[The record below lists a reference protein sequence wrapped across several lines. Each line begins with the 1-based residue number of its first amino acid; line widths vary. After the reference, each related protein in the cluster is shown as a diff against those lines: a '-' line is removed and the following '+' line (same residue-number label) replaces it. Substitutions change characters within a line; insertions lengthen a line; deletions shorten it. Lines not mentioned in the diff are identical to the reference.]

1 MSLLSVRDLTIVYD
15 DVRAVAGASFDVAP
29 GERVGIV
36 GESGSG
42 KTTLA
47 LALMRL
53 LPPWS
58 KQESGSVTIDGI
70 ELSDLPEERMRRLRG
85 SKAGMVFQDPLTSF
99 DPLRTLG
106 DHLSEG
112 LRAHGETDR
121 GRRRDRAVQA
131 LRSVGMPAP
140 RSQLAR
146 RPHELSGGM
155 RQRGLIALGLSNN
168 PLLLIADEPTT
179 ALDVTIQ
186 AQIMEL
192 FATIGTPGPQ
202 ADMGLVIVSHNL
214 GLIRQLCTRVIVM
227 YGGRIVEDSPAP
239 DFFARPRHPYAAAL
253 RDATPRITLRRGEV
267 ASIAGS
273 AVDLADPPP
282 GCPFEPRC
290 AYRLDAC
297 AQSMPELLPIG
308 GGHRVACFN
317 HDAVGQAPG
326 TAVADGPA
334 PSPAPLPPEQPVRQ
348 PAAAA
353 PLAKQP
359 AEGAPLVQQPAEGA
373 SLVKEP
379 VVGAPPVPQPVAGEP
394 LVAVRAATKV
404 YRVRRRK
411 LHALAGVDLD
421 VRAGETVALVGESGS
436 GKSTLAHLVLGLQPP
451 TSGTVR
457 VAGDNPA
464 DPRGGVRRQQRMQA
478 VFQDPHGSLNP
489 RQRVG
494 DAIAEPLV
502 NLGMPRDERRRRVA
516 ELLDEVRLGQVLADR
531 YPHELSGGQ
540 AQRVAIARALA
551 ARPELIVLDEPTAS
565 LDVSIQTH
573 VIALLRDLQR
583 EHGLAYLFVSHDLVA
598 VRELATSIAVM
609 YLGRL
614 VELAPWEQFFEQP
627 LHPYSMAL
635 LSALPRVDLAPGAA
649 DRIVL
654 TGEPPSPLD
663 VPPGCPFQPRCPVAQ
678 GICATSPP
686 PLSPVTSGR
695 QVACHFPGS
704 LTSPATSPTAR

>member
-1 MSLLSVRDLTIVYD
+1 MSLLSVNDLSIAYD
-15 DVRAVAGASFDVAP
+15 GVRAVVDVSFEVRP

-47 LALMRL
+47 LAMMRL
-53 LPPWS
+53 LPAWA
-58 KQESGSVTIDGI
+58 KQESGSISIDGT
-70 ELSDLPEERMRRLRG
+70 DLTALPPERMRRLRG
-85 SKAGMVFQDPLTSF
+85 ATAGMVFQDPLTSF

-112 LRAHGETDR
+112 LRAHGESDR
-121 GRRRDRAVQA
+121 GKRRNRAIEA

-140 RSQLAR
+140 GTQLAR
-146 RPHELSGGM
+146 RPHELSGGL

-168 PLLLIADEPTT
+168 PRLLIADEPTT

-192 FATIGTPGPQ
+192 FAAIGAPGPQ

-227 YGGRIVEDSPAP
+227 YAGRIVEDSPAEE
-239 DFFARPRHPYAAAL
+239 FFAQPRHPYAAAL

-267 ASIAGS
+267 MSIPGH

-290 AYRLDAC
+290 AYRLDTC
-297 AQSMPELLPIG
+297 ATTVPELLSIG
-308 GGHRVACFN
+308 GARRVACFN
-317 HDAVGQAPG
+317 HEAV
-326 TAVADGPA
+326 
-334 PSPAPLPPEQPVRQ
+334 S
-348 PAAAA
+348 
-353 PLAKQP
+353 
-359 AEGAPLVQQPAEGA
+359 
-373 SLVKEP
+373 
-379 VVGAPPVPQPVAGEP
+379 APPVSAWESGAELARAEGEP
-394 LVAVRAATKV
+394 LVGVRAATKV
-404 YRVRRRK
+404 YRVRRAR
-411 LHALAGVDLD
+411 LHALAGVDLE

-436 GKSTLAHLVLGLQPP
+436 GKSTLAHLVLGLHSP
-451 TSGTVR
+451 TAGTIT
-457 VAGDNPA
+457 VAGQDPA
-464 DPRGGVRRQQRMQA
+464 DPRSAIRREQRMQA

-489 RQRVG
+489 RQRVR

-502 NLGMPRDERRRRVA
+502 NLGMAGDGRRRRVS
-516 ELLDEVRLGQVLADR
+516 ELLDEVRLGSKLADR

-573 VIALLRDLQR
+573 VIALLRDLQK
-583 EHGLAYLFVSHDLVA
+583 EYGLAYLFVSHDLVA
-598 VRELATSIAVM
+598 VRELATRIAVM

-614 VELAPWEQFFEQP
+614 VELAPWDRFFAQP
-627 LHPYSMAL
+627 LHPYSVAL
-635 LSALPRVDLAPGAA
+635 LSALPRVDLAPGTAE
-649 DRIVL
+649 RIVL
-654 TGEPPSPLD
+654 SGEPPSPLD
-663 VPPGCPFQPRCPVAQ
+663 IPPGCPFQPRCPVAQ
-678 GICATSPP
+678 DLCATTPP
-686 PLSPVTSGR
+686 PLLPVDSGR
-695 QVACHFPGS
+695 EVACHFPGS
-704 LTSPATSPTAR
+704 LPSPQ

>member
-1 MSLLSVRDLTIVYD
+1 VSLLSVRDLSIAYD
-15 DVRAVAGASFDVAP
+15 GVRAVNEVSFELGP

-53 LPPWS
+53 LPAWA
-58 KQESGSVTIDGI
+58 KQETGSVTIDGTD
-70 ELSDLPEERMRRLRG
+70 LSELPEERMRRLRG
-85 SKAGMVFQDPLTSF
+85 GAAGMVFQDPLTSF

-112 LRAHGETDR
+112 LRAHGESDK
-121 GRRRDRAVQA
+121 GRRRDRAVKA

-140 RSQLAR
+140 LSQLGR

-168 PLLLIADEPTT
+168 PRLLIADEPTT

-192 FATIGTPGPQ
+192 FATIGAPGPQ

-227 YGGRIVEDSPAP
+227 YAGRIVEDSPAEE
-239 DFFARPRHPYAAAL
+239 FFAQPRHPYAAAL
-253 RDATPRITLRRGEV
+253 LDATPRITLRRGEV
-267 ASIAGS
+267 ASIPGH

-282 GCPFEPRC
+282 GCPFAPRC

-297 AQSMPELLPIG
+297 ETAMPPLLTITPQPALPKSVEDGEAG
-308 GGHRVACFN
+308 GRSRGGAFEGSGDRAAGGVGHRVACIN
-317 HDAVGQAPG
+317 H
-326 TAVADGPA
+326 
-334 PSPAPLPPEQPVRQ
+334 E
-348 PAAAA
+348 
-353 PLAKQP
+353 
-359 AEGAPLVQQPAEGA
+359 
-373 SLVKEP
+373 
-379 VVGAPPVPQPVAGEP
+379 
-394 LVAVRAATKV
+394 AVRARAAGEVGEAEAALVAEAGGGALVEVRGATKV
-404 YRVRRRK
+404 YRVRRAK

-436 GKSTLAHLVLGLQPP
+436 GKSTLAHLVLGLQTP
-451 TSGTVR
+451 TGGTVA
-457 VAGDNPA
+457 VGGEDPA
-464 DPRGGVRRQQRMQA
+464 DRRSQVRRRQRIQA

-489 RQRVG
+489 RQRVR
-494 DAIAEPLV
+494 DAIGEPLV
-502 NLGMPRDERRRRVA
+502 NLGVPALERRSRVG
-516 ELLDEVRLGQVLADR
+516 ELLEEVRLGAALADR

-573 VIALLRDLQR
+573 VISLLRDLQQR
-583 EHGLAYLFVSHDLVA
+583 HGLAYLFVSHDLVA
-598 VRELATSIAVM
+598 VRELATRIAVM

-614 VELAPWEQFFEQP
+614 VELAPWQEFFERP
-627 LHPYSMAL
+627 LHPYSVAL
-635 LSALPRVDLAPGAA
+635 LSALPRVDLEPGESG
-649 DRIVL
+649 RIVL
-654 TGEPPSPLD
+654 AGEPPSPLD

-678 GICATSPP
+678 DICATIAP
-686 PLSPVTSGR
+686 PLLTAEPGR
-695 QVACHFPGS
+695 EVACHFPGS
-704 LTSPATSPTAR
+704 LHSPQ

>member
-1 MSLLSVRDLTIVYD
+1 MTLLSVEDLTISYD
-15 DVRAVAGASFDVAP
+15 GVRAVIDVSFDVGP

-53 LPPWS
+53 LPAWS
-58 KQESGSVTIDGI
+58 KQESGSITIDGTD
-70 ELSDLPEERMRRLRG
+70 LSALPEERMRRLRG
-85 SKAGMVFQDPLTSF
+85 ATAGMVFQDPLTSF

-112 LRAHGETDR
+112 LRAHGQPDR
-121 GRRRDRAVQA
+121 RNRALAA

-140 RSQLAR
+140 QTQLAR

-168 PLLLIADEPTT
+168 PRLLIADEPTT

-192 FATIGTPGPQ
+192 FATIGAPGPQ

-227 YGGRIVEDSPAP
+227 YAGRIVEDSPAEE
-239 DFFARPRHPYAAAL
+239 FFAQPRHPYAAAL

-267 ASIAGS
+267 ATIPGH

-290 AYRLDAC
+290 ANRLETC
-297 AQSMPELLPIG
+297 AHTMPELLSIG
-308 GGHRVACFN
+308 ARHRVACF
-317 HDAVGQAPG
+317 HQVSGSSLSPG
-326 TAVADGPA
+326 AFV
-334 PSPAPLPPEQPVRQ
+334 SPEPPP
-348 PAAAA
+348 
-353 PLAKQP
+353 
-359 AEGAPLVQQPAEGA
+359 
-373 SLVKEP
+373 VKEP
-379 VVGAPPVPQPVAGEP
+379 LAVVRE
-394 LVAVRAATKV
+394 ATKV
-404 YRVRRRK
+404 YKVRRNK
-411 LHALAGVDLD
+411 LHALAGVDLE

-436 GKSTLAHLVLGLQPP
+436 GKSTLAHLVLGLHSP

-457 VAGDNPA
+457 VAGEDPA
-464 DPRGGVRRQQRMQA
+464 DPRSEVRRRQRMQA

-489 RQRVG
+489 RQRVR
-494 DAIAEPLV
+494 DAIAEPLL
-502 NLGMPRDERRRRVA
+502 NLGLPGEARRKRVLD
-516 ELLDEVRLGQVLADR
+516 LLDEVRLGAGLAER

-551 ARPELIVLDEPTAS
+551 ARPSLIVLDEPTAS

-573 VIALLRDLQR
+573 VIALLRDLQHR
-583 EHGLAYLFVSHDLVA
+583 YGLAYLFVSHDLVA
-598 VRELATSIAVM
+598 VRELATRIAVM

-614 VELAPWEQFFEQP
+614 VELAPWDRFFAQP
-627 LHPYSMAL
+627 LHPYSVAL

-649 DRIVL
+649 ERIVL
-654 TGEPPSPLD
+654 SGEPPSPLD
-663 VPPGCPFQPRCPVAQ
+663 IPPGCPFQPRCPVAQ
-678 GICATSPP
+678 DICATTPP
-686 PLSPVTSGR
+686 PLLPHEPDR

-704 LTSPATSPTAR
+704 LA

>member
-1 MSLLSVRDLTIVYD
+1 
-15 DVRAVAGASFDVAP
+15 
-29 GERVGIV
+29 
-36 GESGSG
+36 
-42 KTTLA
+42 
-47 LALMRL
+47 
-53 LPPWS
+53 
-58 KQESGSVTIDGI
+58 
-70 ELSDLPEERMRRLRG
+70 
-85 SKAGMVFQDPLTSF
+85 
-99 DPLRTLG
+99 
-106 DHLSEG
+106 
-112 LRAHGETDR
+112 
-121 GRRRDRAVQA
+121 
-131 LRSVGMPAP
+131 
-140 RSQLAR
+140 
-146 RPHELSGGM
+146 
-155 RQRGLIALGLSNN
+155 
-168 PLLLIADEPTT
+168 
-179 ALDVTIQ
+179 
-186 AQIMEL
+186 
-192 FATIGTPGPQ
+192 
-202 ADMGLVIVSHNL
+202 MGLVIVSHNL

-290 AYRLDAC
+290 TYRLDTC
-297 AQSMPELLPIG
+297 AQRMPELLSIG

-317 HDAVGQAPG
+317 HDAVGQAPR
-326 TAVADGPA
+326 TADTDGPA
-334 PSPAPLPPEQPVRQ
+334 PSPAPPPQQPV
-348 PAAAA
+348 AGV
-353 PLAKQP
+353 PLVKQP
-359 AEGAPLVQQPAEGA
+359 VE
-373 SLVKEP
+373 S
-379 VVGAPPVPQPVAGEP
+379 APPVRQPVAGEP

-464 DPRGGVRRQQRMQA
+464 DPRGAVRRRQRMQA

-502 NLGMPRDERRRRVA
+502 NLGMPRDQRRRRVA
-516 ELLDEVRLGQVLADR
+516 ELLDEVRLGQALAER

-598 VRELATSIAVM
+598 VRELATRIAVM

-614 VELAPWEQFFEQP
+614 VELAPWEQFFDQP
-627 LHPYSMAL
+627 LHPYSVAL
-635 LSALPRVDLAPGAA
+635 LSALPRVDLAPGAV

-663 VPPGCPFQPRCPVAQ
+663 APPGCPFQPRCPVAQ
-678 GICATSPP
+678 DICATDPP
-686 PLSPVTSGR
+686 PLAPATSDR

-704 LTSPATSPTAR
+704 LISPATSPTAR

>member
-1 MSLLSVRDLTIVYD
+1 MSLLTVEDLTISYD
-15 DVRAVAGASFDVAP
+15 GVRAVIDVGFEVRP

-53 LPPWS
+53 LPAWS
-58 KQESGSVTIDGI
+58 KQESGTITLDGTD
-70 ELSDLPEERMRRLRG
+70 LSELPEERMRRLRG
-85 SKAGMVFQDPLTSF
+85 ATAGMVFQDPLTSF

-112 LRAHGETDR
+112 LRAHGVPDR
-121 GRRRDRAVQA
+121 ERRRSRAVEA

-140 RSQLAR
+140 LSQLAR

-168 PLLLIADEPTT
+168 PRLVIADEPTT

-192 FATIGTPGPQ
+192 FAAIGAPGPQ
-202 ADMGLVIVSHNL
+202 QDLGLVIVSHNL

-227 YGGRIVEDSPAP
+227 YAGRIVEDSPAEQ
-239 DFFARPRHPYAAAL
+239 FFAQPRHPYAAAL
-253 RDATPRITLRRGEV
+253 RDATPRITLARGEV
-267 ASIAGS
+267 TSIPGH

-282 GCPFEPRC
+282 GCPFAPRC

-297 AQSMPELLPIG
+297 TEAVPPLLSLG
-308 GGHRVACFN
+308 EHRRVACIN
-317 HDAVGQAPG
+317 HEAVG
-326 TAVADGPA
+326 PA
-334 PSPAPLPPEQPVRQ
+334 RHS
-348 PAAAA
+348 AAA
-353 PLAKQP
+353 P
-359 AEGAPLVQQPAEGA
+359 AEALRA
-373 SLVKEP
+373 
-379 VVGAPPVPQPVAGEP
+379 AGEP
-394 LVAVRAATKV
+394 LVTVREATKV
-404 YRVRRRK
+404 YKVRREK
-411 LHALAGVDLD
+411 LHALAGVDLR
-421 VRAGETVALVGESGS
+421 VHAGETVALVGESGS
-436 GKSTLAHLVLGLQPP
+436 GKSTLAHLVLGLHTP
-451 TSGTVR
+451 TSGSVT
-457 VAGDNPA
+457 VAGDDPA
-464 DPRGGVRRQQRMQA
+464 DPRSQVRRRQRMQA

-489 RQRVG
+489 RQRVS
-494 DAIAEPLV
+494 DAISEPLV
-502 NLGMPRDERRRRVA
+502 NLGMAAKERRARVA
-516 ELLDEVRLGQVLADR
+516 ELLGEVRLGAEMADR

-573 VIALLRDLQR
+573 VIALLRDLQQR
-583 EHGLAYLFVSHDLVA
+583 HGLAYLFVSHDLVA
-598 VRELATSIAVM
+598 VRELATRIAVM

-614 VELAPWEQFFEQP
+614 VELAPWDSFFAQP
-627 LHPYSMAL
+627 LHPYSVAL

-649 DRIVL
+649 GRIVL
-654 TGEPPSPLD
+654 SGEPPSPLH

-678 GICATSPP
+678 DICATTPP
-686 PLSPVTSGR
+686 QLLPAEPHR

-704 LTSPATSPTAR
+704 LPSPQ